1 MVELA
6 RICIWITF
14 AFVLL
19 VSLAGIVKLTSTTA
33 HHRRCVTTAPVKTV
47 STTSLVSVTMGSQ
60 EGSVMKI
67 LTIVK
72 VINVKMEL
80 NALTA
85 LRSTHANAP
94 EVLRAHCAVTTPTI
108 VLQPCA

>member
-19 VSLAGIVKLTSTTA
+19 VSLAEIVKLTSTTA
-33 HHRRCVTTAPVKTV
+33 HRRRCVTTAPVKTA

>member
-1 MVELA
+1 MCL
-6 RICIWITF
+6 F
-14 AFVLL
+14 KFFFLFPFFFSAFVLL

-33 HHRRCVTTAPVKTV
+33 HRRRCVTTAPVKTV

-72 VINVKMEL
+72 V
-80 NALTA
+80 
-85 LRSTHANAP
+85 
-94 EVLRAHCAVTTPTI
+94 CY
-108 VLQPCA
+108 